1 MLERVSL
8 LTNKKWYLE
17 VCKYYGDKVLRG
29 SGKVRVISIVYGM
42 HRFMLRVFN
51 ASANGLSRKF

>member
-8 LTNKKWYLE
+8 LTNKKRYLV

-29 SGKVRVISIVYGM
+29 NGKVRVISISYGM
-42 HRFMLRVFN
+42 EGFVLRVFN
-51 ASANGLSRKF
+51 ASANGRSRKF